1 MKKSRSFCLVCA
13 AMFSVA
19 SMSAEV
25 ALKSIGDKDGKLEIV
40 MEDREA
46 GDNVMVTSA
55 KLINDGKEVCAV
67 MMMCKLD
74 DGVGTYTLTFPMQK
88 AFVSPAVAMTIN
100 GEESVTCID
109 GKTAGIVIEAE
120 VCDEEISVGRCP
132 FGCED

>member
-1 MKKSRSFCLVCA
+1 MKNLRNCCLVCA
-13 AMFSVA
+13 AMFSVT

-25 ALKSIGDKDGKLEIV
+25 ALKSIGEKDGKLEIV

-55 KLINDGKEVCAV
+55 KLINDGKEVYAV
-67 MMMCKLD
+67 MMMCGLA

-100 GEESVTCID
+100 GEESFTSIE
-109 GKTAGIVIEAE
+109 GKTAGIVPEVE
-120 VCDEEISVGRCP
+120 VCDEEISADRCP
-132 FGCED
+132 CGCED

>member
-1 MKKSRSFCLVCA
+1 MKNLRNCCLVCA
-13 AMFSVA
+13 TMFSVA

-25 ALKSIGDKDGKLEIV
+25 ALKSIGEKDGKIEIV

-55 KLINDGKEVCAV
+55 KLINDGKEVYAL
-67 MMMCKLD
+67 MMMCGLA

-100 GEESVTCID
+100 GEESLTDIE
-109 GKTAGIVIEAE
+109 GKTDGIITEAQVSE
-120 VCDEEISVGRCP
+120 SEITDGRCP
-132 FGCED
+132 CGCED